1 MVRCSFSSLRW
12 LCLLLAA
19 SGSLAWSA
27 NLVVNGDFE
36 QNGGLGQIN
45 VNPAISYATGWA
57 SGTPTDAQY
66 AFNFIVDQNA
76 DNAGFPSVFSPGAG
90 TNIYVW
96 GPETPANKGGP
107 QANGFTGSPNGGYF
121 MGMDGGYATAAISQT
136 INGLDTTKQYTLS
149 FEYAFGQFTD
159 QQGATN
165 QSITVGFGGATDS
178 TGTFLVPSK
187 GFLGWNNFSKNFT
200 PTSSSQLLSFLAVGP
215 YGLPPFAFLDN
226 VSLVEVTGPPPPP
239 PGVPEPATLTLAA
252 LGACAVF
259 GRYRRLKA
267 RQG

>member
-1 MVRCSFSSLRW
+1 MVRWNFSSLRW

-27 NLVVNGDFE
+27 NLVTNGNFE

-45 VNPAISYATGWA
+45 VNPAISYATGWT
-57 SGTPTDAQY
+57 SGTPTDATY
-66 AFNFIVDQNA
+66 AFNFIVNA
-76 DNAGFPSVFSPGAG
+76 DADNLGFPSVNSPALQ

-107 QANGFTGSPNGGYF
+107 QPNGFTASPNGGYF
-121 MGMDGGYATAAISQT
+121 LGMDGGYATAAMSQQ
-136 INGLDTTKQYTLS
+136 INGLTVGTDYTLS

-159 QQGATN
+159 EFGATS
-165 QSITVGFGGATDS
+165 QSITFNFGGSSGS
-178 TGTFLVPSK
+178 TPTFNVPER
-187 GFLGWNNFSKNFT
+187 GFSGWQTFSQNFT
-200 PTSSSQLLSFLAVGP
+200 ASSDSQLLSFLAVGP

-226 VSLVEVTGPPPPP
+226 VSLVEVTGPPPPS
-239 PGVPEPATLTLAA
+239 GVPEPATLTLAA
-252 LGACAVF
+252 LGACAVV

>member
-27 NLVVNGDFE
+27 NLVTNGDFE
-36 QNGGLGQIN
+36 LNGGVGQID
-45 VNPAISYATGWA
+45 VSPAISYATGWA
-57 SGTPTDAQY
+57 TSKPSDATY
-66 AFNFIVDQNA
+66 AFNFIVNA
-76 DNAGFPSVFSPGAG
+76 DADNLGFPSVNTPSMG

-96 GPETPANKGGP
+96 GPETPVAKGGP
-107 QANGFTGSPNGGYF
+107 QANGFTGSPNGGFF
-121 MGMDGGYATAAISQT
+121 MGMDSGYATAPIFQT
-136 INGLDTTKQYTLS
+136 INGLDTSKQYTLS

-159 QQGATN
+159 EFNPTS
-165 QSITVGFGGATDS
+165 QSITVTFGGATS
-178 TGTFLVPSK
+178 TTGTYNLPER
-187 GFLGWNNFSKNFT
+187 GFSGWHNFSQNFT
-200 PTSSSQLLSFLAVGP
+200 PTSGSQLLSFLAVGP

-239 PGVPEPATLTLAA
+239 AVPEPATLSLAA

>member
-1 MVRCSFSSLRW
+1 MVRWNFSCLRW

-27 NLVVNGDFE
+27 NLVTNGDFE
-36 QNGGLGQIN
+36 LNGGLGQID
-45 VNPAISYATGWA
+45 VNPAISYATGWT
-57 SGTPTDAQY
+57 SGDPPDTTAY
-66 AFNFIVDQNA
+66 AFNFIVNEDA
-76 DNAGFPSVFSPGAG
+76 DNLGFPSENTLSAN

-96 GPETPANKGGP
+96 GPGTPVHKGGA
-107 QANGFTGSPNGGYF
+107 QNNGFTGSPNGGYF
-121 MGMDGGYATAAISQT
+121 LGMDGGYATAAMSQM
-136 INGLDTTKQYTLS
+136 INGLDTTKTYTLS

-159 QQGATN
+159 QYEGNT
-165 QSITVGFGGATDS
+165 QSISVTFGSSSATTPTYTLPERGFS
-178 TGTFLVPSK
+178 
-187 GFLGWNNFSKNFT
+187 GWQNFSQTFS
-200 PTSSSQLLSFLAVGP
+200 PTSTSQLLSFLAVGP

-226 VSLVEVTGPPPPP
+226 VRLEEPNGPPPPNP
-239 PGVPEPATLTLAA
+239 VPEPATLSLAA